1 MRLFFVITAFVVMLS
16 ISVACDNPKSN
27 TDEFLIGD
35 DDFSVTFVLNNGD
48 DNVVWHKGDDL
59 PAPTKKDCEFL
70 YWCKDE
76 ELTVKADLDYEN
88 LILEQNLTLYAKWK
102 ELIDLEGVVFADVT
116 CVYDGEAHSVKVDES
131 TLPDGATVTYD
142 GENSFVNAGEYVVS
156 ATIKADGY
164 KDLVI
169 SATLKI
175 TKAKLVGITF
185 PKVEAEWD
193 GNKHSAF
200 IKYTGGEFPSEVKV
214 TYDGNGQAE
223 VGNHKVTAK
232 FEVSDNYEPIADMT
246 ALLVIKEKYF
256 NVTFDDEIS
265 NIISCKV
272 AHGQTLSDIPN
283 PTAKDGYS
291 ARWNVENFE
300 NILADVNVKAIY
312 TPIEYTISFIS
323 DDSVVATKKYD
334 VEKSVDF
341 DNISKQHYVFNGW
354 YADKNRSGESVAN
367 LAIGNFGDKR
377 FYAKWSAVEYFVTFH
392 TYDGTNVESN
402 TNCGERYK
410 YTVESDSLTLGSP
423 VKSNYTFGGWYV
435 NENFEGESVAMIVK
449 GASGNL
455 DLYAKWI
462 ACEYSIAYDYR
473 DGEICDNPTSY
484 TVDSDDIILAASH
497 KFGYDFVGWIDGE
510 GNKVEVIRKG
520 SSGNLILHAEWSPI
534 EFSIV
539 LNGAN
544 GSRPTTLTY
553 TIENKTVTLPKIARA
568 GYTLAG
574 WFDEDGNKYET
585 VSGSTQKNVSLTAK
599 WNVVSYAINYE
610 YDGGTQVDNPTSYTI
625 DSEDIILAAS
635 HKFGYEFVGWIDGEG
650 NKVEVIRKGS
660 SGNLILHAE
669 WSPIEFS
676 IVLNG
681 ANGSRPTTLTY
692 TIENKTVTLPK
703 IARAG
708 YTFVGWFDEDG
719 KKYETVSGSTQ
730 KDVSL
735 TAKWN
740 VVSYT
745 INYEYNGG
753 TQVDN
758 PTSYT
763 VDSEDIIL
771 SASHKFGYDF
781 VGWIDGA
788 GNKVEVIRKGS
799 SGNLILHAEWSPIE
813 FSIVL
818 NGANGSRPTTL
829 TYTIEDETVTLPKI
843 ARAGYTFAG
852 WFDEDGNKYETVPGT
867 TQKDITLTAKWNV
880 VSYAIK
886 YEYDGGTQVDN
897 PTSYT
902 IEDEIVLIASEKD
915 GYDFDGWFNGE
926 NKTEKIE
933 KGSYGDITL
942 TAHWTKR
949 IIKSDFVIENGVL
962 IGYTGANLSIKIHS
976 SEAGQTV
983 TSVAATAF
991 DSVRASVTQ
1000 IVIEEGIQSV
1010 ERGAFD
1016 GMTTLK
1022 TLSLPSTI
1030 STLHRGM
1037 LKDCASLESLT
1048 IPFASF
1054 VIEQNINDIVTDEN
1068 AALSAT
1074 VYDDT
1079 SEQGYAVGFT
1089 YLFGKPSNEDLLSKY
1104 TSVNGYYKEL
1114 PSGST
1119 LQIDQSVETWIP
1131 NSLKYLTVLGGN
1143 ILMKGFSK
1151 ITSLQ
1156 YVVLKNVSN
1165 VGQQAFI
1172 KCGGLKEVT
1181 IESENTTFGGAVF
1194 AVCSNMTIYVASQE
1208 QKTALDSQIQSLENV
1223 ECAVA
1228 SN

>member
-1 MRLFFVITAFVVMLS
+1 MGETSRKNGFVVFIRLFFVITAFVVMLS
-16 ISVACDNPKSN
+16 ISVACDSPKSN

-35 DDFSVTFVLNNGD
+35 EGFSVTFVLNNGN

-59 PAPTKKDCEFL
+59 PVPTKKDCEFL

-76 ELTVKADLDYEN
+76 ELTVKADLDFGN
-88 LILEQNLTLYAKWK
+88 LILEQNITLYAKWK

-175 TKAKLVGITF
+175 MKAKLVGITF

-392 TYDGTNVESN
+392 TYDGTNVEAN

-423 VKSNYTFGGWYV
+423 VKSNYSFGGWYV
-435 NENFEGESVAMIVK
+435 NENFEGEPVAMIVK
-449 GASGNL
+449 GTSGNL

-484 TVDSDDIILAASH
+484 TVDS
-497 KFGYDFVGWIDGE
+497 
-510 GNKVEVIRKG
+510 
-520 SSGNLILHAEWSPI
+520 
-534 EFSIV
+534 
-539 LNGAN
+539 
-544 GSRPTTLTY
+544 
-553 TIENKTVTLPKIARA
+553 
-568 GYTLAG
+568 
-574 WFDEDGNKYET
+574 
-585 VSGSTQKNVSLTAK
+585 
-599 WNVVSYAINYE
+599 
-610 YDGGTQVDNPTSYTI
+610 
-625 DSEDIILAAS
+625 EDIILAAS
-635 HKFGYEFVGWIDGEG
+635 HKFGYYFVGWID
-650 NKVEVIRKGS
+650 
-660 SGNLILHAE
+660 
-669 WSPIEFS
+669 
-676 IVLNG
+676 
-681 ANGSRPTTLTY
+681 
-692 TIENKTVTLPK
+692 
-703 IARAG
+703 
-708 YTFVGWFDEDG
+708 D
-719 KKYETVSGSTQ
+719 
-730 KDVSL
+730 
-735 TAKWN
+735 
-740 VVSYT
+740 
-745 INYEYNGG
+745 
-753 TQVDN
+753 
-758 PTSYT
+758 
-763 VDSEDIIL
+763 
-771 SASHKFGYDF
+771 
-781 VGWIDGA
+781 A

-799 SGNLILHAEWSPIE
+799 SGDLILHAEWSPIE

-843 ARAGYTFAG
+843 ARAGYTLVG
-852 WFDEDGNKYETVPGT
+852 WFDEDGNKYETVSGS
-867 TQKDITLTAKWNV
+867 TQKDVSLTAKWNV
-880 VSYAIK
+880 VSYTIN

-902 IEDEIVLIASEKD
+902 IDSEDIILAASHKFGYDFVGWIDGAGKKVEVIRKGSSGDLILHAEWSPIEFSIVLNGANGSGPTTLTYTIENKTVTLPKIARAGYTFAGWFDEDGNKYETVSGSTQKDVSLTAKWNVVSYAINYEYDGGTRVDNPTSYTIEDEIVLIAPEKD

-962 IGYTGANLSIKIHS
+962 IGYTGVSLSITVHS

-991 DSVRASVTQ
+991 DLVRASVTQ
-1000 IVIEEGIQSV
+1000 IVIEEGVQSV

-1016 GMTTLK
+1016 GMTNLK

-1048 IPFASF
+1048 IPFVSF

-1074 VYDDT
+1074 AYDST
-1079 SEQGYAVGFT
+1079 NLNCYAVGFT
-1089 YLFGKPSNEDLLSKY
+1089 YLFGKPSNMTNEELMSKFE
-1104 TSVNGYYKEL
+1104 SVAGYYKNINTDKV
-1114 PSGST
+1114 T
-1119 LQIDQSVETWIP
+1119 LVDEKIEAYVPQ
-1131 NSLKYLTVLGGN
+1131 SLKDLTVLGGD
-1143 ILMKGFSK
+1143 ILMKNFANFK
-1151 ITSLQ
+1151 SLQ
-1156 YVVLKNVSN
+1156 YVVLQNVSN

-1172 KCGGLKEVT
+1172 QCGGLKEVT
-1181 IESENTTFGGAVF
+1181 IESGNTTFGSAVF
-1194 AVCSNMTIYVASQE
+1194 SSCSNMTIYVASQD

>member
-1 MRLFFVITAFVVMLS
+1 MGETSRKNGFVVFIRLFFVITAFVVMLS
-16 ISVACDNPKSN
+16 LSVACDSPKSN

-35 DDFSVTFVLNNGD
+35 EGFSVTFVLNNGN

-76 ELTVKADLDYEN
+76 ELTVKADFDFEN

-102 ELIDLEGVVFADVT
+102 ELIDLEGVVFADFT

-214 TYDGNGQAE
+214 TYYGNGQAE
-223 VGNHKVTAK
+223 VGNHTVTAK

-265 NIISCKV
+265 NKISYKV

-312 TPIEYTISFIS
+312 TRIEYTSSFIS
-323 DDSVVATKKYD
+323 YDSGVATKKYD
-334 VEKSVDF
+334 VEKSVDC

-435 NENFEGESVAMIVK
+435 NENFEGEPVAMIVK
-449 GASGNL
+449 GTSGNL

-484 TVDSDDIILAASH
+484 TVDSEDIVLAASH
-497 KFGYDFVGWIDGE
+497 KFGYDFVGWIDGA
-510 GNKVEVIRKG
+510 GKKVEVIRKG
-520 SSGNLILHAEWSPI
+520 SSGDLILHAEWLPI

-544 GSRPTTLTY
+544 GTC
-553 TIENKTVTLPKIARA
+553 
-568 GYTLAG
+568 
-574 WFDEDGNKYET
+574 
-585 VSGSTQKNVSLTAK
+585 
-599 WNVVSYAINYE
+599 
-610 YDGGTQVDNPTSYTI
+610 
-625 DSEDIILAAS
+625 
-635 HKFGYEFVGWIDGEG
+635 
-650 NKVEVIRKGS
+650 
-660 SGNLILHAE
+660 
-669 WSPIEFS
+669 
-676 IVLNG
+676 
-681 ANGSRPTTLTY
+681 
-692 TIENKTVTLPK
+692 
-703 IARAG
+703 
-708 YTFVGWFDEDG
+708 
-719 KKYETVSGSTQ
+719 
-730 KDVSL
+730 
-735 TAKWN
+735 
-740 VVSYT
+740 
-745 INYEYNGG
+745 
-753 TQVDN
+753 
-758 PTSYT
+758 
-763 VDSEDIIL
+763 
-771 SASHKFGYDF
+771 
-781 VGWIDGA
+781 
-788 GNKVEVIRKGS
+788 
-799 SGNLILHAEWSPIE
+799 
-813 FSIVL
+813 
-818 NGANGSRPTTL
+818 PTTL

-852 WFDEDGNKYETVPGT
+852 WFDEDGNKYETVSGT
-867 TQKDITLTAKWNV
+867 TQKDVSLTAKWNV
-880 VSYAIK
+880 VSYTIN

-902 IEDEIVLIASEKD
+902 IEDEIVLIAPEKD

-962 IGYTGANLSIKIHS
+962 IGYTGVSVSITVHS

-1000 IVIEEGIQSV
+1000 IVIEEGVQSV

-1074 VYDDT
+1074 AYDST
-1079 SEQGYAVGFT
+1079 NLNCYAVGFT

-1119 LQIDQSVETWIP
+1119 LQIDQSVETWVP
-1131 NSLKYLTVLGGN
+1131 NSLKYLTVLGGD

-1151 ITSLQ
+1151 IATLQ

-1194 AVCSNMTIYVASQE
+1194 SDCSNMTIYVASQD

>member
-1 MRLFFVITAFVVMLS
+1 MGETSRKNGFVVFIRLFFVITAFVVMLS
-16 ISVACDNPKSN
+16 ISVACDSPKSN
-27 TDEFLIGD
+27 TDEVLIGD
-35 DDFSVTFVLNNGD
+35 DDFSVTFVLNNGN
-48 DNVVWHKGDDL
+48 DNVVWHKGADL

-76 ELTVKADLDYEN
+76 ELTVKADFDFEN

-265 NIISCKV
+265 NIISYKV

-423 VKSNYTFGGWYV
+423 VKSNYSFGGWYV
-435 NENFEGESVAMIVK
+435 NENFEGEPVAMIVK
-449 GASGNL
+449 GTSGNL

-484 TVDSDDIILAASH
+484 TVDSEDIILAASH
-497 KFGYDFVGWIDGE
+497 KFGYDFVGWIDGA
-510 GNKVEVIRKG
+510 GKKVEVIRKG
-520 SSGNLILHAEWSPI
+520 SSG
-534 EFSIV
+534 
-539 LNGAN
+539 
-544 GSRPTTLTY
+544 
-553 TIENKTVTLPKIARA
+553 
-568 GYTLAG
+568 
-574 WFDEDGNKYET
+574 D
-585 VSGSTQKNVSLTAK
+585 
-599 WNVVSYAINYE
+599 
-610 YDGGTQVDNPTSYTI
+610 
-625 DSEDIILAAS
+625 
-635 HKFGYEFVGWIDGEG
+635 
-650 NKVEVIRKGS
+650 
-660 SGNLILHAE
+660 
-669 WSPIEFS
+669 
-676 IVLNG
+676 
-681 ANGSRPTTLTY
+681 
-692 TIENKTVTLPK
+692 
-703 IARAG
+703 
-708 YTFVGWFDEDG
+708 
-719 KKYETVSGSTQ
+719 
-730 KDVSL
+730 
-735 TAKWN
+735 
-740 VVSYT
+740 
-745 INYEYNGG
+745 
-753 TQVDN
+753 
-758 PTSYT
+758 
-763 VDSEDIIL
+763 
-771 SASHKFGYDF
+771 
-781 VGWIDGA
+781 
-788 GNKVEVIRKGS
+788 
-799 SGNLILHAEWSPIE
+799 LILHAEWSPIE

-852 WFDEDGNKYETVPGT
+852 WFDEDGNKYETVSGT
-867 TQKDITLTAKWNV
+867 TQKDVSLTAKWNV
-880 VSYAIK
+880 VSYAIN

-902 IEDEIVLIASEKD
+902 IEDEIVLIAPEKD

-962 IGYTGANLSIKIHS
+962 IGYTGVSLSITVHS

-1074 VYDDT
+1074 AYDST
-1079 SEQGYAVGFT
+1079 NLNCYAVGFT
-1089 YLFGKPSNEDLLSKY
+1089 YLFGKPSNMTNEELMSKFE
-1104 TSVNGYYKEL
+1104 SVAGYFKNINTDKV
-1114 PSGST
+1114 T
-1119 LQIDQSVETWIP
+1119 LVDDKIEAYVPQ
-1131 NSLKYLTVLGGN
+1131 SLKDLTVLGGD
-1143 ILMKGFSK
+1143 ILMKNFANFN
-1151 ITSLQ
+1151 SLQ
-1156 YVVLKNVSN
+1156 YVVLQNVSN
-1165 VGQQAFI
+1165 VGQKAFS
-1172 KCGGLKEVT
+1172 KCVGLKEVT
-1181 IESENTTFGGAVF
+1181 IESGNTTFGGAVF
-1194 AVCSNMTIYVASQE
+1194 SSCSNMTIYVASQD

>member
-1 MRLFFVITAFVVMLS
+1 MGETSRKNGFVVFIRLFFVITAFVVMLS
-16 ISVACDNPKSN
+16 ISVACDSPKPN
-27 TDEFLIGD
+27 ADEFLIGD
-35 DDFSVTFVLNNGD
+35 EDFSVTFVLNNGD
-48 DNVVWHKGDDL
+48 DNVVWNKGDDL

-76 ELTVKADLDYEN
+76 ELTVKADFDFEN

-200 IKYTGGEFPSEVKV
+200 INYTGGEFPSEVKV

-223 VGNHKVTAK
+223 VGNHTVTAK
-232 FEVSDNYEPIADMT
+232 FEVSDNYEPIADMS

-265 NIISCKV
+265 NKISYKV

-291 ARWNVENFE
+291 ACWNVENFE

-354 YADKNRSGESVAN
+354 YADENCSGESVAN
-367 LAIGNFGDKR
+367 LAVGNFGDKS

-392 TYDGTNVESN
+392 TYDGTNAESN
-402 TNCGERYK
+402 TNCDDKYK

-423 VKSNYTFGGWYV
+423 VKSNYSFGGWYV

-484 TVDSDDIILAASH
+484 TVDSEDIILAASH
-497 KFGYDFVGWIDGE
+497 KFGYDFIGWIDGA

-520 SSGNLILHAEWSPI
+520 SNGNLILHAEWSPI

-553 TIENKTVTLPKIARA
+553 TIENETVTLPEIARA

-574 WFDEDGNKYET
+574 WFDEEGNKYET
-585 VSGSTQKNVSLTAK
+585 VSGSTQKDVSLTAK

-610 YDGGTQVDNPTSYTI
+610 YDGGTQVN
-625 DSEDIILAAS
+625 
-635 HKFGYEFVGWIDGEG
+635 
-650 NKVEVIRKGS
+650 
-660 SGNLILHAE
+660 
-669 WSPIEFS
+669 
-676 IVLNG
+676 
-681 ANGSRPTTLTY
+681 
-692 TIENKTVTLPK
+692 
-703 IARAG
+703 
-708 YTFVGWFDEDG
+708 
-719 KKYETVSGSTQ
+719 
-730 KDVSL
+730 
-735 TAKWN
+735 
-740 VVSYT
+740 
-745 INYEYNGG
+745 
-753 TQVDN
+753 
-758 PTSYT
+758 
-763 VDSEDIIL
+763 
-771 SASHKFGYDF
+771 
-781 VGWIDGA
+781 
-788 GNKVEVIRKGS
+788 
-799 SGNLILHAEWSPIE
+799 
-813 FSIVL
+813 
-818 NGANGSRPTTL
+818 
-829 TYTIEDETVTLPKI
+829 
-843 ARAGYTFAG
+843 
-852 WFDEDGNKYETVPGT
+852 
-867 TQKDITLTAKWNV
+867 
-880 VSYAIK
+880 
-886 YEYDGGTQVDN
+886 N

-926 NKTEKIE
+926 NKAEKIE

-962 IGYTGANLSIKIHS
+962 IGYTGANLSITIHS

-1000 IVIEEGIQSV
+1000 IVIEEGVQSV

-1016 GMTTLK
+1016 GMTNLK

-1054 VIEQNINDIVTDEN
+1054 VIEQNINNIVTDEN

-1074 VYDDT
+1074 AYDDT

-1114 PSGST
+1114 PSGSA
-1119 LQIDQSVETWIP
+1119 LQIDQSVETWVP

-1151 ITSLQ
+1151 ISSLQ
-1156 YVVLKNVSN
+1156 YVVLKDVSN

-1172 KCGGLKEVT
+1172 KCGGLKEVK

-1194 AVCSNMTIYVASQE
+1194 AGCSNMTIYVASQE

-1223 ECAVA
+1223 ECEVA

>member
-1 MRLFFVITAFVVMLS
+1 MGETSRKNGFVVFMRLFFVITAFVVMLS

-76 ELTVKADLDYEN
+76 ELTVKADFDFEN

-169 SATLKI
+169 SATLQI

-214 TYDGNGQAE
+214 TYYGNGQAE
-223 VGNHKVTAK
+223 VGNHTVTAK

-265 NIISCKV
+265 NIISYKV
-272 AHGQTLSDIPN
+272 AHGQTLSDIPD

-291 ARWNVENFE
+291 ACWNVENFE

-354 YADKNRSGESVAN
+354 YADKNRSGESVSN

-402 TNCGERYK
+402 TNCDERYK

-435 NENFEGESVAMIVK
+435 NENFEGEPVAMIVK
-449 GASGNL
+449 GTSGNL

-484 TVDSDDIILAASH
+484 TVDSEDIILSASH
-497 KFGYDFVGWIDGE
+497 KFGYDFVGWIDGA
-510 GNKVEVIRKG
+510 GKKVEVIRKG
-520 SSGNLILHAEWSPI
+520 SSGDLILHAEWLPI

-544 GSRPTTLTY
+544 GSCPTTLTY
-553 TIENKTVTLPKIARA
+553 TIE
-568 GYTLAG
+568 
-574 WFDEDGNKYET
+574 DE
-585 VSGSTQKNVSLTAK
+585 
-599 WNVVSYAINYE
+599 
-610 YDGGTQVDNPTSYTI
+610 
-625 DSEDIILAAS
+625 
-635 HKFGYEFVGWIDGEG
+635 
-650 NKVEVIRKGS
+650 
-660 SGNLILHAE
+660 
-669 WSPIEFS
+669 
-676 IVLNG
+676 
-681 ANGSRPTTLTY
+681 
-692 TIENKTVTLPK
+692 TVTLPK

-708 YTFVGWFDEDG
+708 YTFAGWFDENG
-719 KKYETVSGSTQ
+719 NKYETVSGSTQ

-771 SASHKFGYDF
+771 AASHKFGYDF
-781 VGWIDGA
+781 VGWIDGE
-788 GNKVEVIRKGS
+788 GNKAEVIRKGS
-799 SGNLILHAEWSPIE
+799 SGNLILHAEWSSIE

-829 TYTIEDETVTLPKI
+829 TYTIEDKTVTLPQI

-852 WFDEDGNKYETVPGT
+852 WFDEDGNKCETVSGT
-867 TQKDITLTAKWNV
+867 TQKDVTLTAKWNV
-880 VSYAIK
+880 VSYAIT

-902 IEDEIVLIASEKD
+902 IEDEIVLIAPEKD

-962 IGYTGANLSIKIHS
+962 IGYTGVSLSITVHS

-1000 IVIEEGIQSV
+1000 IVIEEGVQSV

-1054 VIEQNINDIVTDEN
+1054 VIEQNMNNIVTDEN

-1074 VYDDT
+1074 AYDST
-1079 SEQGYAVGFT
+1079 NLNCYAVGFT
-1089 YLFGKPSNEDLLSKY
+1089 YLFGKPSNMTNEELTSKFE
-1104 TSVNGYYKEL
+1104 SVAGYFKNINTDKV
-1114 PSGST
+1114 T
-1119 LQIDQSVETWIP
+1119 LVDDKIEAYVPQ
-1131 NSLKYLTVLGGN
+1131 SLKDLTVLGGD
-1143 ILMKGFSK
+1143 ILMKNFANFN
-1151 ITSLQ
+1151 SLQ
-1156 YVVLKNVSN
+1156 YVVLQNVSN
-1165 VGQQAFI
+1165 VGQKAFS
-1172 KCGGLKEVT
+1172 KCVGLKEVT
-1181 IESENTTFGGAVF
+1181 IESGNTTFGGAVF
-1194 AVCSNMTIYVASQE
+1194 SSCSNMTIYVASQD

>member
-1 MRLFFVITAFVVMLS
+1 MGETSRKNGFVVFIRLFFVITAFVVMLS
-16 ISVACDNPKSN
+16 ISVACDSPKSN

-35 DDFSVTFVLNNGD
+35 EGFSVTFVLNNGN

-59 PAPTKKDCEFL
+59 PVPTKKDCEFL

-76 ELTVKADLDYEN
+76 ELTVKADLDFGN
-88 LILEQNLTLYAKWK
+88 LILEQNITLYAKWK

-116 CVYDGEAHSVKVDES
+116 CVYDGEAHSVKVDGS

-265 NIISCKV
+265 NIISYKV

-435 NENFEGESVAMIVK
+435 NENFEGESVSMIVK

-484 TVDSDDIILAASH
+484 TVDS
-497 KFGYDFVGWIDGE
+497 
-510 GNKVEVIRKG
+510 
-520 SSGNLILHAEWSPI
+520 
-534 EFSIV
+534 
-539 LNGAN
+539 
-544 GSRPTTLTY
+544 
-553 TIENKTVTLPKIARA
+553 
-568 GYTLAG
+568 
-574 WFDEDGNKYET
+574 
-585 VSGSTQKNVSLTAK
+585 
-599 WNVVSYAINYE
+599 
-610 YDGGTQVDNPTSYTI
+610 
-625 DSEDIILAAS
+625 EDIILA
-635 HKFGYEFVGWIDGEG
+635 
-650 NKVEVIRKGS
+650 
-660 SGNLILHAE
+660 
-669 WSPIEFS
+669 
-676 IVLNG
+676 
-681 ANGSRPTTLTY
+681 
-692 TIENKTVTLPK
+692 
-703 IARAG
+703 
-708 YTFVGWFDEDG
+708 
-719 KKYETVSGSTQ
+719 
-730 KDVSL
+730 
-735 TAKWN
+735 
-740 VVSYT
+740 
-745 INYEYNGG
+745 
-753 TQVDN
+753 
-758 PTSYT
+758 
-763 VDSEDIIL
+763 
-771 SASHKFGYDF
+771 ASHKFGYDF

-852 WFDEDGNKYETVPGT
+852 WFDEAGNKYETVSGS
-867 TQKDITLTAKWNV
+867 TQKDVSLTAKWNV
-880 VSYAIK
+880 VSYAINYEYDGGTQVDNPTSYTVDSEDIILAASHK
-886 YEYDGGTQVDN
+886 FGYDFVGWIDGAGNKVEVIRKGSSGNLILHAEWSPIEFSIVLNGANGSRPTTLTYTIEDETVTLPKIARAGYTFAGWFDEAGNKYETVSGSTQKDVSLTAKWNVVSYAINYEYDGGTQVDN

-962 IGYTGANLSIKIHS
+962 IGYTGVSLSITVHS

-1074 VYDDT
+1074 AYDST
-1079 SEQGYAVGFT
+1079 NLNCYAVGFT
-1089 YLFGKPSNEDLLSKY
+1089 YLFGKPSNMTNEELTSKFE
-1104 TSVNGYYKEL
+1104 SVAGYFKNINTDKV
-1114 PSGST
+1114 T
-1119 LQIDQSVETWIP
+1119 LVDDKIEAYVPQ
-1131 NSLKYLTVLGGN
+1131 SLKDLTVLGGD
-1143 ILMKGFSK
+1143 ILMKNFANFQ
-1151 ITSLQ
+1151 SLQ
-1156 YVVLKNVSN
+1156 YVVLQNVSN
-1165 VGQQAFI
+1165 VGQQAFS

-1181 IESENTTFGGAVF
+1181 IESGNTTFGGAVF
-1194 AVCSNMTIYVASQE
+1194 SSCSNMTIYVASQD

>member
-1 MRLFFVITAFVVMLS
+1 MGETSRKNGFVVFIRLFFVITAFVVMLS
-16 ISVACDNPKSN
+16 ISVACDSPKSN

-35 DDFSVTFVLNNGD
+35 EGFSVTFVLNNGE

-76 ELTVKADLDYEN
+76 ELTVKADLDFEN

-131 TLPDGATVTYD
+131 TLPDGVTVTYD

-214 TYDGNGQAE
+214 TYYGNGQAE
-223 VGNHKVTAK
+223 VGNHTVTAK

-265 NIISCKV
+265 NKISCKV

-423 VKSNYTFGGWYV
+423 VKANYSFGGWYV

-449 GASGNL
+449 GTSGNL

-484 TVDSDDIILAASH
+484 TVDS
-497 KFGYDFVGWIDGE
+497 
-510 GNKVEVIRKG
+510 
-520 SSGNLILHAEWSPI
+520 
-534 EFSIV
+534 
-539 LNGAN
+539 
-544 GSRPTTLTY
+544 
-553 TIENKTVTLPKIARA
+553 
-568 GYTLAG
+568 
-574 WFDEDGNKYET
+574 
-585 VSGSTQKNVSLTAK
+585 
-599 WNVVSYAINYE
+599 
-610 YDGGTQVDNPTSYTI
+610 
-625 DSEDIILAAS
+625 EDIILA
-635 HKFGYEFVGWIDGEG
+635 
-650 NKVEVIRKGS
+650 
-660 SGNLILHAE
+660 
-669 WSPIEFS
+669 
-676 IVLNG
+676 
-681 ANGSRPTTLTY
+681 
-692 TIENKTVTLPK
+692 
-703 IARAG
+703 
-708 YTFVGWFDEDG
+708 
-719 KKYETVSGSTQ
+719 
-730 KDVSL
+730 
-735 TAKWN
+735 
-740 VVSYT
+740 
-745 INYEYNGG
+745 
-753 TQVDN
+753 
-758 PTSYT
+758 
-763 VDSEDIIL
+763 
-771 SASHKFGYDF
+771 ASHKFGYDF

-818 NGANGSRPTTL
+818 NGANGSCPTTL
-829 TYTIEDETVTLPKI
+829 TYTIENKTVTLPKI

-852 WFDEDGNKYETVPGT
+852 WFDEDGNKYETVSGS
-867 TQKDITLTAKWNV
+867 TQKNVSLTAKWNI
-880 VSYAIK
+880 VSYVIN

-962 IGYTGANLSIKIHS
+962 IGYTGVSLSITVHS

-1016 GMTTLK
+1016 GMTNLK
-1022 TLSLPSTI
+1022 TLTLPSTI

-1048 IPFASF
+1048 IPFVSF

-1074 VYDDT
+1074 AYDDT

-1089 YLFGKPSNEDLLSKY
+1089 YLFGKPSNEDLLSQY
-1104 TSVNGYYKEL
+1104 ERVEGYCKSL
-1114 PSGST
+1114 PYGSCNVVDT
-1119 LQIDQSVETWIP
+1119 ALETYIP

-1151 ITSLQ
+1151 IATLQ
-1156 YVVLKNVSN
+1156 HVVLKNVSN

-1172 KCGGLKEVT
+1172 KCGGLKEVK
-1181 IESENTTFGGAVF
+1181 IESENTTFGAAVF
-1194 AVCSNMTIYVASQE
+1194 SGCSNMMIYVASQD
-1208 QKTALDSQIQSLENV
+1208 QKTALDSQIQSLENI
-1223 ECAVA
+1223 ECEVA

>member
-1 MRLFFVITAFVVMLS
+1 MGETSRKNGFVVFIRLFFVITAFVVMLS
-16 ISVACDNPKSN
+16 ISVACDSPKSN
-27 TDEFLIGD
+27 TDEVLIGD
-35 DDFSVTFVLNNGD
+35 DDFSVTFVLNNGN

-76 ELTVKADLDYEN
+76 ELTVKADFDFEN

-200 IKYTGGEFPSEVKV
+200 INYTGGEFPSEVKV

-265 NIISCKV
+265 NIISYKV

-402 TNCGERYK
+402 TNCDERYK

-423 VKSNYTFGGWYV
+423 VKTNYTFGGWYV
-435 NENFEGESVAMIVK
+435 NENFEGEPVAMIVK

-484 TVDSDDIILAASH
+484 TVDSEDIILAASH
-497 KFGYDFVGWIDGE
+497 KFGYDFVGWM
-510 GNKVEVIRKG
+510 
-520 SSGNLILHAEWSPI
+520 
-534 EFSIV
+534 
-539 LNGAN
+539 
-544 GSRPTTLTY
+544 
-553 TIENKTVTLPKIARA
+553 
-568 GYTLAG
+568 
-574 WFDEDGNKYET
+574 
-585 VSGSTQKNVSLTAK
+585 
-599 WNVVSYAINYE
+599 
-610 YDGGTQVDNPTSYTI
+610 
-625 DSEDIILAAS
+625 
-635 HKFGYEFVGWIDGEG
+635 
-650 NKVEVIRKGS
+650 
-660 SGNLILHAE
+660 
-669 WSPIEFS
+669 
-676 IVLNG
+676 
-681 ANGSRPTTLTY
+681 
-692 TIENKTVTLPK
+692 
-703 IARAG
+703 
-708 YTFVGWFDEDG
+708 
-719 KKYETVSGSTQ
+719 
-730 KDVSL
+730 
-735 TAKWN
+735 
-740 VVSYT
+740 
-745 INYEYNGG
+745 
-753 TQVDN
+753 
-758 PTSYT
+758 
-763 VDSEDIIL
+763 
-771 SASHKFGYDF
+771 
-781 VGWIDGA
+781 DGA
-788 GNKVEVIRKGS
+788 GNKIEVIRKGS

-852 WFDEDGNKYETVPGT
+852 WFDEDGNKYETVSGS
-867 TQKDITLTAKWNV
+867 TQKDVSLTAKWNV
-880 VSYAIK
+880 VSYAIN

-902 IEDEIVLIASEKD
+902 IEDEIVLIAPEKD

-962 IGYTGANLSIKIHS
+962 IEYTGASLSITVHS

-1000 IVIEEGIQSV
+1000 IVIEEGVQSV

-1074 VYDDT
+1074 AYDST
-1079 SEQGYAVGFT
+1079 NLNCYAVGFT
-1089 YLFGKPSNEDLLSKY
+1089 YLFGKPSNMTNEELTSKFE
-1104 TSVNGYYKEL
+1104 SVAGYYKNINTDKV
-1114 PSGST
+1114 T
-1119 LQIDQSVETWIP
+1119 LVDDKIEAYVPQ
-1131 NSLKYLTVLGGN
+1131 SLKDLTVLGGD
-1143 ILMKGFSK
+1143 ILMKNFANFK
-1151 ITSLQ
+1151 SLQ
-1156 YVVLKNVSN
+1156 YVVLQNVSN
-1165 VGQQAFI
+1165 VGQQAFS
-1172 KCGGLKEVT
+1172 KCVGLKEVT

-1194 AVCSNMTIYVASQE
+1194 SSCSNMMIYVASQD
-1208 QKTALDSQIQSLENV
+1208 QKTTLDSQIQSLENV

>member
-1 MRLFFVITAFVVMLS
+1 MGETSRKNGFVVFIRLFFVITAFVVMLS
-16 ISVACDNPKSN
+16 ISVACDSPKSN

-35 DDFSVTFVLNNGD
+35 DDFSVTFVLNNGN

-59 PAPTKKDCEFL
+59 PVPTKKDCEFL

-76 ELTVKADLDYEN
+76 ELTVKADFDFEN

-265 NIISCKV
+265 NIISYKV

-402 TNCGERYK
+402 TNCDERYK

-423 VKSNYTFGGWYV
+423 VKTNYSFGGWYV
-435 NENFEGESVAMIVK
+435 NENFEGEPVAMIVK
-449 GASGNL
+449 GTSGNL

-484 TVDSDDIILAASH
+484 TVDSKDIILAASH
-497 KFGYDFVGWIDGE
+497 KFGYDFVGWIDDAGK
-510 GNKVEVIRKG
+510 KVEVIRKG
-520 SSGNLILHAEWSPI
+520 SSGDLILHAEW
-534 EFSIV
+534 
-539 LNGAN
+539 L
-544 GSRPTTLTY
+544 
-553 TIENKTVTLPKIARA
+553 
-568 GYTLAG
+568 
-574 WFDEDGNKYET
+574 
-585 VSGSTQKNVSLTAK
+585 
-599 WNVVSYAINYE
+599 
-610 YDGGTQVDNPTSYTI
+610 
-625 DSEDIILAAS
+625 
-635 HKFGYEFVGWIDGEG
+635 
-650 NKVEVIRKGS
+650 
-660 SGNLILHAE
+660 
-669 WSPIEFS
+669 
-676 IVLNG
+676 
-681 ANGSRPTTLTY
+681 
-692 TIENKTVTLPK
+692 
-703 IARAG
+703 
-708 YTFVGWFDEDG
+708 
-719 KKYETVSGSTQ
+719 
-730 KDVSL
+730 
-735 TAKWN
+735 
-740 VVSYT
+740 
-745 INYEYNGG
+745 
-753 TQVDN
+753 
-758 PTSYT
+758 
-763 VDSEDIIL
+763 
-771 SASHKFGYDF
+771 
-781 VGWIDGA
+781 
-788 GNKVEVIRKGS
+788 
-799 SGNLILHAEWSPIE
+799 PIE

-852 WFDEDGNKYETVPGT
+852 WFDEDGNKYETVSGS
-867 TQKDITLTAKWNV
+867 TQKDVSLTAKWNV
-880 VSYAIK
+880 VSYAIN

-902 IEDEIVLIASEKD
+902 IEDEIVLIAPEKD

-962 IGYTGANLSIKIHS
+962 IGYTGVSLSITVHS

-1010 ERGAFD
+1010 ERGTFD

-1074 VYDDT
+1074 AYDDT

-1131 NSLKYLTVLGGN
+1131 NSLKYLTALGGN

-1151 ITSLQ
+1151 VSSLQ
-1156 YVVLKNVSN
+1156 YVVLKDVSY
-1165 VGQQAFI
+1165 VDHKAFSECQA
-1172 KCGGLKEVT
+1172 LKEIK
-1181 IESENTTFGGAVF
+1181 IESENTTFGKKLFEG
-1194 AVCSNMTIYVASQE
+1194 CSNMTIYVALQD

>member
-1 MRLFFVITAFVVMLS
+1 MGETSRKNGFVVFIRLFFVITAFVVMLS
-16 ISVACDNPKSN
+16 ISVACDSPKSN

-35 DDFSVTFVLNNGD
+35 DDFSVTFVLNNGN

-59 PAPTKKDCEFL
+59 PVPTKKDCEFL

-76 ELTVKADLDYEN
+76 ELTVKADFDFEN

-265 NIISCKV
+265 NKISYKV

-341 DNISKQHYVFNGW
+341 DSISKPHYVFNGW

-435 NENFEGESVAMIVK
+435 NENFEGEPVEMIVK
-449 GASGNL
+449 GTSGNL

-484 TVDSDDIILAASH
+484 TVDSKDIILAASH
-497 KFGYDFVGWIDGE
+497 KFGYDFVGWIDG
-510 GNKVEVIRKG
+510 
-520 SSGNLILHAEWSPI
+520 
-534 EFSIV
+534 
-539 LNGAN
+539 
-544 GSRPTTLTY
+544 
-553 TIENKTVTLPKIARA
+553 A
-568 GYTLAG
+568 G
-574 WFDEDGNKYET
+574 K
-585 VSGSTQKNVSLTAK
+585 
-599 WNVVSYAINYE
+599 
-610 YDGGTQVDNPTSYTI
+610 
-625 DSEDIILAAS
+625 
-635 HKFGYEFVGWIDGEG
+635 
-650 NKVEVIRKGS
+650 
-660 SGNLILHAE
+660 
-669 WSPIEFS
+669 
-676 IVLNG
+676 
-681 ANGSRPTTLTY
+681 
-692 TIENKTVTLPK
+692 
-703 IARAG
+703 
-708 YTFVGWFDEDG
+708 
-719 KKYETVSGSTQ
+719 
-730 KDVSL
+730 
-735 TAKWN
+735 
-740 VVSYT
+740 
-745 INYEYNGG
+745 
-753 TQVDN
+753 
-758 PTSYT
+758 
-763 VDSEDIIL
+763 
-771 SASHKFGYDF
+771 
-781 VGWIDGA
+781 
-788 GNKVEVIRKGS
+788 KVEVIRKGS

-852 WFDEDGNKYETVPGT
+852 WFDENGNKYETVSGS
-867 TQKDITLTAKWNV
+867 TQKDVSLTAKWNV
-880 VSYAIK
+880 VSYTINYEYDGGTQVDNPTSYTVDSEDIILAASHKFGYDFVGWIDGAGK
-886 YEYDGGTQVDN
+886 KVEVIRKGSSGNLILHAEWSPIEFSIVLNGANGSRPTTLTYTIEDETVTLPKIARAGYTFAGWFDENGNKYETVSGSTQKDVSLTAKWNVVSYTINYEYDGGTQVDN

-962 IGYTGANLSIKIHS
+962 IGYTGVSLSITVHS

-1074 VYDDT
+1074 AYDDT

-1131 NSLKYLTVLGGN
+1131 NSLKDLTVLGGD
-1143 ILMKGFSK
+1143 ILMKNFANFK
-1151 ITSLQ
+1151 SLQ
-1156 YVVLKNVSN
+1156 YVVLQNVSN
-1165 VGQQAFI
+1165 VGQQAFS
-1172 KCGGLKEVT
+1172 KCVGLKEVT
-1181 IESENTTFGGAVF
+1181 IESGNTTFGGAVF
-1194 AVCSNMTIYVASQE
+1194 SDCSNMTIYVASQD

-1223 ECAVA
+1223 ECEVA